1 MTREFLSRER
11 FEARRLERGVTWGRP
26 LRIHELVTSTNDL
39 ALEAARGDMKT
50 GGVFVARQQSQGRGR
65 RGSSWQSP
73 PGENLTFT
81 VLVRYPGLPR
91 VAQPYS
97 LVVGLAVRAAV
108 AARYP
113 EHAERVR
120 VKWPND
126 VYVDDKKLA
135 GVLIE
140 ARARAQEV
148 ALAVGVGLNV
158 LTQDFG
164 PFAHERTS
172 LALLGSPGSS
182 PHDSAEEPDALRKED
197 LLVDILAELE
207 ARTRVFV
214 GSGLE
219 PLRAELLRYDLLLGR
234 ELSVDGAPGRAR
246 GIDEEG
252 RLLFLPDESGA
263 LQAIEAGTIELKRS
277 LPKQP

>member
-1 MTREFLSRER
+1 MQSEFLSRER
-11 FEARRLERGVTWGRP
+11 FEAHRLARGVTWGRP
-26 LRIHELVTSTNDL
+26 LRIHDLVTSTNDL
-39 ALEAARGDMKT
+39 ALEAAQGDMKT
-50 GGVFVARQQSQGRGR
+50 GGVFVAREQSQGRGR

-108 AARYP
+108 AV
-113 EHAERVR
+113 RVPQLADRFR

-126 VYVDDKKLA
+126 VYFDDKKIA

-140 ARARAQEV
+140 SRARATEV
-148 ALAVGVGLNV
+148 ALAVGIGLNV
-158 LTQDFG
+158 LTRDFG
-164 PFAHERTS
+164 LFADERTS
-172 LALLGSPGSS
+172 LALIHASENAPAPAS
-182 PHDSAEEPDALRKED
+182 EEPGALGKEE

-207 ARTRVFV
+207 ARTRIFV

-219 PLRAELLRYDLLLGR
+219 PLRMELLQHDLLK
-234 ELSVDGAPGRAR
+234 GRALRADGIPGEGR
-246 GIDEEG
+246 GIDAEG
-252 RLLFLPDESGA
+252 RLLFAPDGA
-263 LQAIEAGTIELKRS
+263 ASVQALEAARIELKRP
-277 LPKQP
+277 LPIQP